1 MKKNF
6 LFIPFLISNL
16 IFSQEEKKL
25 FQEYEDVER
34 IFNKYLLEVDKKD
47 IRKMHHYFNDRCTM
61 VFGSRTPK
69 VMKTREEF
77 INIFTAW
84 KNSSKAK
91 FFKTRIDKIQV
102 LPVWDDPE
110 TSLCTVDA
118 TYSRLNENGEVITRG
133 RTLYHFTR
141 YKYFL
146 GIDKIIKKFK
156 RWKIYM
162 MTDLDIES

>member
-16 IFSQEEKKL
+16 IFSQEEKKV

-61 VFGSRTPK
+61 VFGSGKPK

-77 INIFTAW
+77 IDIFTAW

-91 FFKTRIDKIQV
+91 FFRTRIDKIQI
-102 LPVWDDPE
+102 LPVWDDSE
-110 TSLCTVDA
+110 TPLCTVDA
-118 TYSRLNENGEVITRG
+118 TYSRLNESGEVISKG
-133 RTLYHFTR
+133 RTLYHLTR

-146 GIDKIIKKFK
+146 GIDKIIKRYK
-156 RWKIYM
+156 RWRIYM